1 MNKRLFLLL
10 NLAISSN
17 LLFIVLFFIVY
28 YSILCAYSL
37 KPDGEPLGMAVYIIF
52 FFMIFVWLSKVSIFI
67 ILAHKGKQNSYIS
80 QFFDRI
86 KFEKNFR
93 YKILLI
99 AILCDYLFHRIVP
112 AVLNFAGYILKDL
125 SSVCSHM
132 ADSYG
137 LLFPAW
143 LGGVF
148 VCYLSLVVWFWITK
162 RLGKQKNIEQHN
174 EPVHCE
180 VSGSSNFIYIL
191 FWILN
196 LFFTPI
202 TPILI
207 LCTILIF
214 SVFSKMASFPVV
226 SWKIFLFVF
235 AICVML
241 IFYIARF
248 FIFPLIYKYSRN
260 RQIIRFFDRIK
271 NECKFRKKVFTTT
284 FLVDISMII
293 LFLSEV
299 PLSSIKNYII
309 GFIFF
314 TVLGGGGVLMCY
326 LSLVVWFWITKRL
339 GKVP

>member
-80 QFFDRI
+80 QFFDKI

-93 YKILLI
+93 YKILLL

-125 SSVCSHM
+125 NSVCSHM

-162 RLGKQKNIEQHN
+162 RLGK
-174 EPVHCE
+174 
-180 VSGSSNFIYIL
+180 
-191 FWILN
+191 
-196 LFFTPI
+196 
-202 TPILI
+202 
-207 LCTILIF
+207 
-214 SVFSKMASFPVV
+214 
-226 SWKIFLFVF
+226 
-235 AICVML
+235 
-241 IFYIARF
+241 
-248 FIFPLIYKYSRN
+248 
-260 RQIIRFFDRIK
+260 
-271 NECKFRKKVFTTT
+271 
-284 FLVDISMII
+284 
-293 LFLSEV
+293 V
-299 PLSSIKNYII
+299 P
-309 GFIFF
+309 
-314 TVLGGGGVLMCY
+314 
-326 LSLVVWFWITKRL
+326 
-339 GKVP
+339 